1 MIRYIKFSWRLC
13 AFCAAVALLLACSR
27 DDIPLSPCL
36 DGDCNATMVFP
47 SEKDSNGFYHV
58 ELDWTSE
65 YLPYF
70 SIDVYA
76 SKLRDQ
82 YLYNGEHH
90 VEAKFESDTYWVIG
104 DTLTFT
110 VNNYNPFM
118 GNYDYSGNLLPF
130 GTTTVSLTQFQ
141 GMKVGVVQDSP
152 IYFTDDHNRLRS
164 KRTVGPF
171 PPTAIGDTISV
182 YMQVFWDA
190 GTESVLKNNFME
202 KFIVE

>member
-1 MIRYIKFSWRLC
+1 
-13 AFCAAVALLLACSR
+13 
-27 DDIPLSPCL
+27 
-36 DGDCNATMVFP
+36 MVFP
-47 SEKDSNGFYHV
+47 SEPDSNGFYHV

-70 SIDVYA
+70 TIDVFA
-76 SKLRDQ
+76 SKLREE
-82 YLYNGEHH
+82 YLYNGVHN
-90 VEAKFESDTYWVIG
+90 VEARFESDTYWVIG

-130 GTTTVSLTQFQ
+130 GTTTVNLTQFQ

-152 IYFTDDHNRLRS
+152 IYFTEDHTRLRS
-164 KRTVGPF
+164 KRTIGPL
-171 PPTAIGDTISV
+171 PPTAIGDTITV
-182 YMQVFWDA
+182 YMEVFWDA
-190 GTESVLKNNFME
+190 GSESILKSNFRE